1 MSAMV
6 YQKSR
11 NTSFGGKTGINFYY
25 LVTQVFPSLPDDF
38 SCNLTNGLQKLR
50 KVVAYKASNK
60 PKRRMTAMFYQKS
73 RNTSFGGKTGIN
85 LTSCVSTQNCFFPQA
100 LHRQSTG
107 HIHGCKSSKIKENA
121 CVHS

>member
-1 MSAMV
+1 MV

-11 NTSFGGKTGINFYY
+11 NTSFGGETGINFYY

-50 KVVAYKASNK
+50 KVAAYTASNK
-60 PKRRMTAMFYQKS
+60 PKRGMTAMFYQKS

-85 LTSCVSTQNCFFPQA
+85 LTSRVPTQNCFFPQA

-107 HIHGCKSSKIKENA
+107 HIHGCKKLKIKENA